1 MDLQNDLN
9 EAQRA
14 AVKYI
19 DGPSLVIAG
28 AGSGKTRVLT
38 YKIAY
43 LLDQGKNLYS
53 LLVLTFTNKAAREM
67 VERIRKMFGETFYIR
82 QKYIGTFHSV
92 FARILRVESDKI
104 GFSSDFTI
112 YDEADSRSLL
122 KSIIKEM
129 GLSEKTYK
137 PAVVHARISMAKN
150 QLIGID
156 SYESDSDILSQNKR
170 AGMPEIAKIYR
181 EYVQRCKLANAMDF
195 DDLLVYTYRLFVERN
210 DVLKKY
216 GKIFKYIM
224 VDEYQDTNYVQK
236 KILTLLYNVME
247 EKAICAVG
255 DDSQSI
261 YSFRGA
267 NIDNILSFTRDFP
280 AENGNYARLFKLEQ
294 NYRSTQTIVEA
305 ANSLIKH
312 NRNQIP
318 KDVFSENAKGEKI
331 QYKPA
336 YSDKE
341 EAAIVAKDVKRIR
354 REDGCQYSD
363 FAILYRTNAQSRS
376 FEEEFRKQ
384 GIPYRI
390 YGGLSFYQRKEI
402 KDIIAYFRLVANP
415 DDEEA
420 IKRIINYPAR
430 GIGATTVLKIA
441 DCAHQNQVSFWEV
454 IGAPERYGLAVTKGT
469 INKLETFRLLIS
481 SFIDRAQTTD
491 VYELGDA
498 IIKESGI
505 SQDIMSGKDADDLAR
520 QENLEEFL
528 SGMSAFVEERREE
541 GRFDEL
547 FLQDYLQ
554 DVALLTDADSD
565 GDKDEPR
572 VSLMT
577 VHAAKGLE
585 FPTVF
590 VVGLEEN
597 IFPSPLSA
605 ASLRELEEERRLLYV
620 AITRAEKH
628 CILTNAKNRW
638 RYGKM
643 EFDNPS
649 RFIDEID
656 CKLIDCQD
664 EAGGSLFGSMSES
677 RLGSRSGSMFG
688 SRADSMSDQPE
699 WARAQRPRR
708 PWEDAEQPRY
718 SSRYQN
724 SKPVASQFVADPK
737 PSLFDDEPETSRTS
751 GRSSVS
757 GRSSLSE
764 GNFKSVR
771 ALNAAKRYMETHS
784 SHPASRG
791 TGSSAASVSSS
802 AASSAGS
809 SSCGLQEGMK
819 IEHQRFGRGTVLKIE
834 GTGENTKATVEFVHS
849 GTKQLLL
856 KYAKF
861 TVVD

>member
-1 MDLQNDLN
+1 MDLLNDLN

-14 AVKYI
+14 AVEYI

-43 LLDQGKNLYS
+43 LLSQGMKPWS
-53 LLVLTFTNKAAREM
+53 IMALTFTNKAAREM
-67 VERIRKMFGETFYIR
+67 KERIGKLVGNDLAQHLYM
-82 QKYIGTFHSV
+82 GTFHSI
-92 FARILRVESDKI
+92 FSRILRAEAEHI
-104 GFSSDFTI
+104 GFNNNFTI
-112 YDEADSRSLL
+112 YDESDSRSLI
-122 KSIIKEM
+122 KAIVKEM
-129 GLSEKTYK
+129 GLDDKKYK
-137 PAVVHARISMAKN
+137 PAAVHAKISMAKN
-150 QLIGID
+150 NLM
-156 SYESDSDILSQNKR
+156 SAAAYESDAAIFEQNKR
-170 AGMPEIAKIYR
+170 AQMPEVGKIFVA
-181 EYVQRCKLANAMDF
+181 YVQRCKQANAMDF
-195 DDLLVYTYRLFVERN
+195 DDLLTLTYQLFREHEDIRHKYAARF
-210 DVLKKY
+210 DYVL
-216 GKIFKYIM
+216 
-224 VDEYQDTNYVQK
+224 VDEYQDTNHVQMS
-236 KILTLLYNVME
+236 IVMQLCQ
-247 EKAICAVG
+247 EKQRVCAVG

-267 NIDNILSFTRDFP
+267 NIDNILNYQRQFQGTRI
-280 AENGNYARLFKLEQ
+280 FKLEQ

-384 GIPYRI
+384 AIPYRI

-454 IGAPERYGLAVTKGT
+454 IGAPERYGLAVNKGT
-469 INKLETFRLLIS
+469 MNKLETFRLLIS
-481 SFIDRAQTTD
+481 SFIERAQTTD

-656 CKLIDCQD
+656 GKLIDCLD
-664 EAGGSLFGSMSES
+664 EAGGSLFG
-677 RLGSRSGSMFG
+677 
-688 SRADSMSDQPE
+688 SMSDQPE

-802 AASSAGS
+802 TASSAGS